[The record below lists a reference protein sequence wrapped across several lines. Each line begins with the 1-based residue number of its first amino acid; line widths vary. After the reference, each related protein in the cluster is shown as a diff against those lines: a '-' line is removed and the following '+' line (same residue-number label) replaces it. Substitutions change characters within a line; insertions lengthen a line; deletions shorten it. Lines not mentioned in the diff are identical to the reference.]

1 MQNPSKDSTKTR
13 DFLLLAGLAAIC
25 IFGAVF
31 VINKLVEQEETHVSE
46 VKKTRVSGS
55 FGKKIVERDN
65 QTDISVKEL
74 CQGHP
79 DETKITLEAFS
90 ISNNAL
96 RYIGKMERLKTL
108 SLAFTRVDNK
118 GMKYIRGLTT
128 LKDLDLTE
136 TKVTDEGL
144 VEVAKIG
151 NLHNLNL
158 AGCNITDE
166 GVVVLKA
173 LQQLSELNLSATK
186 ITDSSINELSSFS
199 NLRRLSL
206 ANTKLTENCLGAL
219 SKLPLSRLNLDS
231 TAIGGAEIAKNFT
244 NKELTKLSLQGS
256 STVDADIP
264 GLSKTVPKVESLVL
278 SNTKIT
284 DKGLKYLEGFKA
296 LQDIEI
302 RGCPGLTEEGI
313 EKFREA
319 MPGVKVI
326 DQIL

>member
-1 MQNPSKDSTKTR
+1 MQDPSKDSTKAR
-13 DFLLLAGLAAIC
+13 DLLLLAGLAAIC
-25 IFGAVF
+25 ICGAVF
-31 VINKLVEQEETHVSE
+31 VINKLVEQEESHVSE
-46 VKKTRVSGS
+46 VKKTHVSGS
-55 FGKKIVERDN
+55 FGKKKVERDN

-96 RYIGKMERLKTL
+96 RYIGKMEKLKTL
-108 SLAFTRVDNK
+108 SLAFTRVDDK
-118 GMKYIRGLTT
+118 GMKYIKGLS
-128 LKDLDLTE
+128 LKELDLTE

-144 VEVAKIG
+144 LEVAKIG
-151 NLHNLNL
+151 TLTHLNL
-158 AGCNITDE
+158 AGCNVTDR
-166 GVVVLKA
+166 GIVLLRS
-173 LQQLSELNLSATK
+173 LQELSELNLSATK
-186 ITDSSINELSSFS
+186 ITDSSINELAESS
-199 NLRRLSL
+199 NLKRLSL
-206 ANTKLTENCLGAL
+206 ANTNVTVSCLDAL

-231 TAIGGAEIAKNFT
+231 TAISAAGVAKHFT

-256 STVDADIP
+256 NTVDADLP
-264 GLSKTVPKVESLVL
+264 ALVKAVPKVSSLVL

-284 DKGLKYLEGFKA
+284 DRGLTYLEA
-296 LQDIEI
+296 LKELEDIEI
-302 RGCPGLTEEGI
+302 RGCPGLTEKGV